1 MCVWLFETILTVRL
15 LRPWDF
21 PGKNIGTRCHFLPKG
36 IFSTWIETSSPCGQ
50 VPYLSHQGST
60 DEFNFRQIPSYC
72 ILEIVLSH
80 ASFKFPLA
88 HWYFL
93 NSDFLYYLANKG
105 LSSQSY
111 CFSSSLVWM
120 WELDNKESWMLNNWC
135 FWTMVLEKTLESPFN
150 FKEIQPVYPKGN
162 QHWTFIGRT
171 DAEAETPTLW
181 APDVK
186 KWLTGKDPDAGKDW
200 RREEKGTAED
210 EMVRW
215 HHWLDQ
221 HESEQAPGVD
231 DGQGSLACCSPRG
244 HKESDMTEWLNWTEF
259 LGFNL
264 SSYFSSVCFLA
275 IVLFGLHLSVY

>member
-1 MCVWLFETILTVRL
+1 
-15 LRPWDF
+15 
-21 PGKNIGTRCHFLPKG
+21 
-36 IFSTWIETSSPCGQ
+36 
-50 VPYLSHQGST
+50 
-60 DEFNFRQIPSYC
+60 
-72 ILEIVLSH
+72 
-80 ASFKFPLA
+80 
-88 HWYFL
+88 
-93 NSDFLYYLANKG
+93 
-105 LSSQSY
+105 
-111 CFSSSLVWM
+111 
-120 WELDNKESWMLNNWC
+120 
-135 FWTMVLEKTLESPFN
+135 MVLEKTLESPFN

-186 KWLTGKDPDAGKDW
+186 NWLTGKDPDAGKDW
-200 RREEKGTAED
+200 RWEEKGTAED

-215 HHWLDQ
+215 HHWLDK

-231 DGQGSLACCSPRG
+231 DGQGSLARCNPRG

-275 IVLFGLHLSVY
+275 IVFLDYIFQFTNSFIIYVYLELNLATEIVHYSSLPQSFICCF

>member
-1 MCVWLFETILTVRL
+1 MASCRIPSWQTEGEKLETIADFISLGSKITVDGDCNHDIKTL
-15 LRPWDF
+15 APCKESYERP
-21 PGKNIGTRCHFLPKG
+21 PKQHSKSQRYHFVNTGP
-36 IFSTWIETSSPCGQ
+36 
-50 VPYLSHQGST
+50 H
-60 DEFNFRQIPSYC
+60 
-72 ILEIVLSH
+72 
-80 ASFKFPLA
+80 
-88 HWYFL
+88 
-93 NSDFLYYLANKG
+93 
-105 LSSQSY
+105 SQSY

-231 DGQGSLACCSPRG
+231 DGQGSLACFSPWG